1 MQKIGKIAPESEK
14 ARKNVA
20 PGGKKGG
27 NGRRASEKLG
37 DFCRFRGGE
46 GRGADKMTWGRL
58 EMP

>member
-14 ARKNVA
+14 AGKNVA

-37 DFCRFRGGE
+37 DFCRFRGG
-46 GRGADKMTWGRL
+46 RGEEKMR
-58 EMP
+58 